1 MTNKTLGGEKLR
13 FYIDT
18 HTRMKYR
25 EFAEKIGVCAG
36 YLSGLM
42 VNRHPPSQ
50 KLARRIE
57 VITGGKVKA
66 SDFFEV

>member
-1 MTNKTLGGEKLR
+1 MEAKILTGGEKLR

-18 HTRMKYR
+18 DTRFKYR
-25 EFAEKIGVCAG
+25 EFAAKIGVCAG

-42 VNRHPPSQ
+42 VGRHPPSK

-57 VITGGKVKA
+57 DETCGKVKA
-66 SDFFEV
+66 ADFF